1 MSTKATAFSP
11 TAVDAF
17 VSIESIRVVGRHRQ
31 DLGDL
36 KSLADSI
43 ADVDLLNPI
52 TITADSRLIAGQRR
66 LEACRLL
73 GWGSV
78 PVRIAANL
86 DEAAALLRA
95 ERDEN
100 TERKDM
106 VLSEKAS
113 LGAALYAIEEQ
124 AAKAR
129 MAEAGRSAAPGRPR
143 ERCTELETPF
153 RQAPPGSYKNK
164 TVAVVGEALGMSGT
178 TYAELR
184 YVFEASRDTELPQ
197 HVRATAVDA
206 LAEMDRTGK
215 VARGASKVRATVRA
229 NREAI
234 EAKAAALASPV
245 LPDELD
251 PLPSPA
257 QNAEKPAPSDWIPV
271 ARDNS
276 AAAAKKRRQLLTH
289 LAAEGNRSAQIAQ
302 RIELLH
308 LHADRIAEFVGRVG
322 LARTQLAGNP

>member
-153 RQAPPGSYKNK
+153 RQAPPGDLDDARLVQRLASAHGGVN
-164 TVAVVGEALGMSGT
+164 GLLGK
-178 TYAELR
+178 AETLR
-184 YVFEASRDTELPQ
+184 KSTGN
-197 HVRATAVDA
+197 VRAHCV
-206 LAEMDRTGK
+206 
-215 VARGASKVRATVRA
+215 
-229 NREAI
+229 
-234 EAKAAALASPV
+234 
-245 LPDELD
+245 
-251 PLPSPA
+251 
-257 QNAEKPAPSDWIPV
+257 
-271 ARDNS
+271 
-276 AAAAKKRRQLLTH
+276 AAAAVEINNSGRGGKKLPSWWKG
-289 LAAEGNRSAQIAQ
+289 E
-302 RIELLH
+302 
-308 LHADRIAEFVGRVG
+308 EF
-322 LARTQLAGNP
+322 